1 MFNIYLDSALLVLA
15 FMHIVM
21 LIAFFKK
28 DNGIVDVFWGLG
40 FTVVAIFVHLYYPH
54 PYSWLTM
61 LLVAIWGFRLAIH
74 IGVRNAWKKEEDWR
88 YANWR
93 KDWGKWFY
101 LRSYL
106 QVFLLQG
113 FFMWIILLPVLQ
125 RPGVQ
130 SLQWFQYIGIVL
142 WLFGLLWESIG
153 DWQLFKFKK
162 DPENK
167 GKILTKGLWAL
178 SRHPN
183 YFGEAV
189 LWWGIALFVL
199 PWGIWYLSLLGA
211 LTITYLLTRVSG
223 VPFLEWKY
231 RDNPAYLEYI
241 RTTPA
246 FVPKLF

>member
-1 MFNIYLDSALLVLA
+1 MYQIYLDSALVVLT
-15 FMHIVM
+15 FMHLVM
-21 LIAFFKK
+21 LIAFLKK

-40 FTVVAIFVHLYYPH
+40 FTTVAVFVHLYYPH

-74 IGVRNAWKKEEDWR
+74 IGVRNTQKKVEDWR

-93 KDWGKWFY
+93 KEWGKWFY
-101 LRSYL
+101 IRSYL

-125 RPGVQ
+125 RPGAE
-130 SLQWFQYIGIVL
+130 SLYWYQYLGIAL

-153 DWQLFKFKK
+153 DWQLFQFKK
-162 DPENK
+162 DPKNK

-189 LWWGIALFVL
+189 LWWGIVLFVL
-199 PWGIWYLSLLGA
+199 PWGLWYLSLLGA
-211 LTITYLLTRVSG
+211 ITITYLLTRVSG